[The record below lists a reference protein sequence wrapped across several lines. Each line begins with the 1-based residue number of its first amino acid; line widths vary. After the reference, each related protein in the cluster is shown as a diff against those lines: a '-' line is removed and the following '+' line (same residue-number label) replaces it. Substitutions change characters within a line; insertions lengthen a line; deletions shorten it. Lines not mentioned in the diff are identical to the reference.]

1 MQKKEPSPTTSTNT
15 PKRRDWLELAEYAA
29 LGVSAL
35 GSIVAAFSQQVF
47 LAAAPLTIAL
57 FLNFVNRS
65 RIPQQAE
72 PIELPAANK
81 NTSKF
86 DASSEDEFFPFPPPP
101 ELFDSNGIQT
111 EIAEIRRSVQS
122 LQESTAA
129 AVVEVRQYVEQ
140 QLQAISPAVPVD
152 LNPIYQ
158 ALSEVRFVTQR
169 LENTALTEK
178 DREEMNV
185 QILILREA
193 IADLKNTTANLQQR
207 WCDSSKPSQLQAVS
221 APQPAEEQPQIAD
234 LQRRV
239 EQLEQKNQEIVKPH
253 LQRLIKEV
261 KRLKEEREQKAGSP

>member
-15 PKRRDWLELAEYAA
+15 PKRRDWLELAECAA

-72 PIELPAANK
+72 PTELPAANK

-86 DASSEDEFFPFPPPP
+86 DALIDDEFFPFPPPP

-140 QLQAISPAVPVD
+140 QLQAISPAAPID

-185 QILILREA
+185 QLLLLRESIA
-193 IADLKNTTANLQQR
+193 ELKNIIADLQQR
-207 WCDSSKPSQLQAVS
+207 WYDSSSSSQLPAIP
-221 APQPAEEQPQIAD
+221 APQPAEEHPQIAD
-234 LQRRV
+234 LHRRV
-239 EQLEQKNQEIVKPH
+239 EQLEQKNQDIVKPH
-253 LQRLIKEV
+253 LQRLLKEV
-261 KRLKEEREQKAGSP
+261 KRLKEERDQKAGRP

>member
-15 PKRRDWLELAEYAA
+15 PKRPDWLELAEYVA

-47 LAAAPLTIAL
+47 LAAAPLTLAL
-57 FLNFVNRS
+57 FLNLVNRS
-65 RIPQQAE
+65 RIVQIAE
-72 PIELPAANK
+72 PTQLPAANK
-81 NTSKF
+81 NTSNF
-86 DASSEDEFFPFPPPP
+86 DALIDDEFFPFPPPP

-140 QLQAISPAVPVD
+140 QLQALSPPAPVD

-169 LENTALTEK
+169 LENTALTEQ
-178 DREEMNV
+178 DREEINV
-185 QILILREA
+185 QLLLLREA
-193 IADLKNTTANLQQR
+193 IAQLENTTADLQQR
-207 WCDSSKPSQLQAVS
+207 WYDSDNSSHLQKVP
-221 APQPAEEQPQIAD
+221 APQPAEEHPQIAD
-234 LQRRV
+234 LHRRV
-239 EQLEQKNQEIVKPH
+239 EQLEQKNQDIVKPH
-253 LQRLIKEV
+253 LQRLMKEV
-261 KRLKEEREQKAGSP
+261 KRLKEEREQKAGLP